1 MQTFTL
7 NLQSQMQLKVIKETL
22 VPAYNCFSF
31 WETNGVVKLK
41 DADLKNFLLVQCGH
55 GLSGFD
61 LVQPKRE
68 CKATG
73 QFLNAADM
81 RGRSVQVGSLVLDQ
95 LIEKLQTGKVSKLK
109 SC

>member
-1 MQTFTL
+1 M
-7 NLQSQMQLKVIKETL
+7 
-22 VPAYNCFSF
+22 
-31 WETNGVVKLK
+31 
-41 DADLKNFLLVQCGH
+41 QCGH

-81 RGRSVQVGSLVLDQ
+81 GGRSVQVGSLVLDQ
-95 LIEKLQTGKVSKLK
+95 LIEELQTGKVSELK
-109 SC
+109 VVIDFS